1 MSCGT
6 ICYVAPEVLLQSYT
20 NMCDLWSL
28 GVVVFL
34 LLVGYQPFPMQPNL
48 EDTETCILNG
58 DLVMEEGPQKTS
70 LGGVKCK
77 MMVGIFSE
85 TVG

>member
-58 DLVMEEGPQKTS
+58 DVVVRFYKWGG
-70 LGGVKCK
+70 GGVKRLK
-77 MMVGIFSE
+77 VRRMG
-85 TVG
+85 G